1 MLRVRSNPCGNYVGF
16 TEGAPYKIWF
26 AQTRVAEDVDPYGR
40 SKLRWKWVSEDVDS
54 CEMVQVFG
62 TSKAL
67 FRAIRCGFTGRRGRR
82 PLRRCMGAR
91 VVWGVEWRGFSG
103 CRMYRAVRD
112 AADFWVV
119 EDADLHGRRNLRWKL
134 VAGERLF
141 LRDGAFSG
149 RRGRR
154 LLRKKKFALEIGR
167 RGRRPLRRCAGF
179 RNVEG
184 AVSREKIRIFG
195 SSRTSTPTR
204 WY

>member
-134 VAGERLF
+134 VVEDVDPYGDARVFGTSKALF
-141 LRDGAFSG
+141 RARRYGFS
-149 RRGRR
+149 
-154 LLRKKKFALEIGR
+154 GR
-167 RGRRPLRRCAGF
+167 RGRRPLRDGIDF
-179 RNVEG
+179 RDVADVVPYG
-184 AVSREKIRIFG
+184 DMR
-195 SSRTSTPTR
+195 
-204 WY
+204 